1 MTVSPEQRLFALWVA
16 VVAVAAIGLAI
27 IFSAFADAAEL
38 TYCKIYANRMSA
50 MALQRLI
57 GVPFIDA
64 STGKFLYRKAY
75 SSCLLADEEPPIV
88 LSEEQQ
94 PLIDGMP
101 SPPTRPEPVQ
111 GSVPATDPA
120 DAPVAVPI
128 APAPKAK
135 AKVKVT
141 ATTGADSHSAQVTT
155 CAPSIWGSTG
165 IVANEH
171 DQALAQPAR
180 SATNIL

>member
-16 VVAVAAIGLAI
+16 VVAVAAIGLLI
-27 IFSAFADAAEL
+27 IFGGLAGAAEL
-38 TYCKIYANRMSA
+38 TYCQIYANRMSA

-75 SSCLLADEEPPIV
+75 TNCLLADSEPPIV

-94 PLIDGMP
+94 PLITGMP

-120 DAPVAVPI
+120 DAPA
-128 APAPKAK
+128 APVAPKAK
-135 AKVKVT
+135 AVKVSQ
-141 ATTGADSHSAQVTT
+141 GGQ
-155 CAPSIWGSTG
+155 P
-165 IVANEH
+165 
-171 DQALAQPAR
+171 QALCTSHGMR
-180 SATNIL
+180 TVYTGLHWRCLK